1 MEIVLFIIS
10 ILLYVISAF
19 VIFMIVKQSFYTV
32 PQNQVGVLLR
42 FNKFVNVTNPGLN
55 FKIPFIDKVK
65 LISLQNISSELKF
78 QAITLDQANVYFNA
92 LVVFST
98 KDSSVDSIKK
108 VAFNFISY
116 ESFNLALGRTIEG
129 MVRSYIAGK
138 KQSEILTLRQEIVS
152 HVKEHIQENFDN
164 WGYALHDIQIND
176 IKFDDA
182 IMTSMAQVVASKN
195 KLAAA
200 ENEGNAV
207 MIQKTKAAEAEG
219 NAIKI
224 SAQAEKVA
232 AELRG
237 QGVAA
242 FRKAVTDGLKTS
254 VEELS
259 GHEDAISLISF
270 SMWTE
275 AVKHLAENGKGNFIN
290 LDGSP
295 EGMQKTF
302 TTLSNLGNQ
311 KKIIFSE

>member
-1 MEIVLFIIS
+1 MLIR
-10 ILLYVISAF
+10 
-19 VIFMIVKQSFYTV
+19 KSFYTV

-42 FNKFVNVTNPGLN
+42 FNKFVTATTPGLN
-55 FKIPFIDKVK
+55 FKIPFIDTFK
-65 LISLQNISSELKF
+65 LVSLQNISSELKF
-78 QAITLDQANVYFNA
+78 QAITIDQANVFFNA

-98 KDSSVDSIKK
+98 KDSSTENIKK
-108 VAFNFISY
+108 VAFNFLNP
-116 ESFNLALGRTIEG
+116 ESFTLALSRTIEG
-129 MVRSYIAGK
+129 MVRSFIAGK
-138 KQSEILTLRQEIVS
+138 KQSEILTLRQEIVE
-152 HVKEHIQENFDN
+152 HVKEHIKDNFDN

-176 IKFDDA
+176 IKFDEA

-224 SAQAEKVA
+224 AAEAERIA

-259 GHEDAISLISF
+259 GHKDAVTLIAF

-275 AVKHLAENGKGNFIN
+275 AVKHVAENGEGNFIN

-295 EGMQKTF
+295 EGMEKTF
-302 TTLSNLGNQ
+302 KTLSNLGNQ
-311 KKIIFSE
+311 KKMLMSE